1 MKVRSMDNY
10 TIAKEIIAGKWG
22 NGDERK
28 QRIIAAGYNYDIV
41 QGLVNI
47 LVDDMK
53 APPLPEVTE
62 KKPPLEVEYDIRS
75 NDGIIINIVL

>member
-1 MKVRSMDNY
+1 MKVRSMDNH

-22 NGDERK
+22 NGEERK

>member
-22 NGDERK
+22 NGEERK

>member
-1 MKVRSMDNY
+1 MDNY
-10 TIAKEIIAGKWG
+10 AIAKEIIAGKWG
-22 NGDERK
+22 NGEERK

-41 QGLVNI
+41 QGIVNI

-53 APPLPEVTE
+53 APPLPEVSE
-62 KKPPLEVEYDIRS
+62 KKPSLEVEYDIRS

>member
-1 MKVRSMDNY
+1 MDNY
-10 TIAKEIIAGKWG
+10 TIAKEIIEGKWG
-22 NGDERK
+22 NGEERK

-41 QGLVNI
+41 QGIVNI

-53 APPLPEVTE
+53 AQPLPEVTE

>member
-22 NGDERK
+22 NGEERK
-28 QRIIAAGYNYDIV
+28 QRVIAAGYNYDIV

>member
-1 MKVRSMDNY
+1 MDNY

-22 NGDERK
+22 NGEERK

-41 QGLVNI
+41 QGIVNI

-53 APPLPEVTE
+53 APPLPAEPE

>member
-22 NGDERK
+22 NGEERK

-53 APPLPEVTE
+53 APPLPKETE
-62 KKPPLEVEYDIRS
+62 KKPPLEIEYDIRS